1 VTAQFRYIIE
11 EYYYCMRS
19 ANLSKRT
26 NPNLT
31 LSWTTVEESVAILV
45 GNSTVNGWKVVLK
58 SPVD

>member
-1 VTAQFRYIIE
+1 
-11 EYYYCMRS
+11 MRS

-45 GNSTVNGWKVVLK
+45 GYSTVNGGKVVLK
-58 SPVD
+58 SPVV